1 MRLLLSLF
9 KNSGKTIIKAIL
21 KLHKRIEM
29 TQQDRRREQYN
40 VRDSEIKHKTDLLK
54 SEIS

>member
-1 MRLLLSLF
+1 MRLLLSFF